1 MTPEPTVHAWEVRGG
16 MVAET
21 RNGTWQTYEQEQRLK
36 ENAMTPKEQMEQ
48 MFPLADPTLKHIC
61 RMAPMGERQLDAECA
76 LCGELDQRRDTLRRV
91 CAYIMARGCLSSS
104 KKYMEEMAALGDLI
118 LEGLGL
124 TAADLEG
131 LV

>member
-1 MTPEPTVHAWEVRGG
+1 
-16 MVAET
+16 
-21 RNGTWQTYEQEQRLK
+21 
-36 ENAMTPKEQMEQ
+36 MTPKEQMEQ

-104 KKYMEEMAALGDLI
+104 YQYMRDMQALGDLI
-118 LEGLGL
+118 LEGLEL

-131 LV
+131 L